1 MGFDVQNFGIG
12 MLAGWGSAYVLYRS
26 RNGIKRV
33 IGVARGGAASAQTAA
48 TQSADRR
55 YIQDLLAR
63 VDGASMLGPRVPLSS
78 LLIESRFIPLRP
90 VESALPGDQGGDL
103 YAGIPL
109 THDLPYLYAP
119 YNLETVS
126 LDDLAAGSNALALLG
141 LPGSGRTTALL
152 AAVLN
157 ALGRL
162 NFPPPPDKVQ
172 VRLDKEEAE
181 LTEKE
186 RAVRVKERLVTEQ
199 RAKERLASERA
210 DLAPSETDTK
220 AEPNAPLRFNQ
231 RVPVYLHLAELLA
244 DASLFHDGADPAEPL
259 VRAVQATVS
268 RVTASTIPREL
279 YKWLNKGLVLAL
291 LDGYDELGEAD
302 QARARA
308 WLSAFRIVYPGA
320 FLIVTGNAQGAGP
333 LLDTGLTPIY
343 LRPWTDLDVVAAVEK
358 LAAAPPADRKVKAAP
373 PDEAART
380 RAAANSRA
388 LSAAEVTLKIAANFA
403 GKVEAT
409 GIEGWLRAAIAP
421 LLPSDAKPNEL
432 YPRLAQ
438 LAALQ
443 LDEGLIT
450 AERMQ
455 ALAIQ
460 GQAAGDSETSDE
472 PPSAKGAAKQ
482 TSDQARLLHALAR
495 SGLLLDRGGE
505 RFQFRHPLYA
515 AYLASLYL
523 KSIELRARQARLD
536 RPAWA
541 QAFAYL
547 AAHAPVDDLVRQRMA
562 SSSDVLHA
570 GALEVARWLAY
581 APADATWR
589 GPVLRT
595 VGNWFGASAQFP
607 LLRERAAAALIGG
620 RDPSVLVIFRQGVR
634 SANPAVRRLACLGM
648 GALGAAEAVRD
659 LRSLLQDQEASVALA
674 AGMALG
680 AVGSEEAL
688 QELLV
693 AFTQSSESVRQA
705 VAEALATLPGDGY
718 EVLFEAI
725 QDDDMML
732 RRAAVFGLRR
742 IRAPWATLA
751 IYRAF
756 LEDEQWYVRSA
767 AQQAFE
773 ERQYGRT
780 TSLTTRLP
788 GPAELDWLALWASL
802 RGETV
807 PAGPAGQQML
817 VRVLQEG
824 DAQER
829 ALAALYL
836 GSLGVLS
843 SVRPLYGALRDRQ
856 DGVQGGGLPGV
867 GRVAGTHGPAYPF
880 ARLKLFSVRAPR
892 RPQKFEQFSG
902 RPRSSMSALASLVW
916 LRPFSDLASL
926 PPSPRLRGSRR
937 AAGARLPGGTVARG
951 QSRCG
956 K

>member
-1 MGFDVQNFGIG
+1 MTFDVQNFGIG
-12 MLAGWGSAYVLYRS
+12 LLAGWGSAYLVYRS

-33 IGVARGGAASAQTAA
+33 VGVARGGAASAQTAA

-63 VDGASMLGPRVPLSS
+63 VDGAGMLGPRVPLGN
-78 LLIESRFIPLRP
+78 LLIEPRFIPLRP
-90 VESALPGDQGGDL
+90 IEAGLPGDQGGDL

-126 LDDLAAGSNALALLG
+126 LDDLAGGSNALALLG

-172 VRLDKEEAE
+172 ARLDKEEAE

-186 RAVRVKERLVTEQ
+186 RAVRVKERLLTEQ

-210 DLAPSETDTK
+210 DLAPHETDAK
-220 AEPNAPLRFNQ
+220 VDASVPLRFNQ
-231 RVPVYLHLAELLA
+231 RVPVYVHLAELLA
-244 DASLFHDGADPAEPL
+244 DRSLFHDGADPAEPL
-259 VRAVQATVS
+259 VRAVQATVG

-291 LDGYDELGEAD
+291 IDGYDELGEAD
-302 QARARA
+302 QAQARA
-308 WLSAFRIVYPGA
+308 WLNAFRIVYPGA
-320 FLIVTGNAQGAGP
+320 FLIVTGNVQGCGP

-343 LRPWTDLDVVAAVEK
+343 LRPWTDLDTVAAVEK
-358 LAAAPPADRKVKAAP
+358 LAAAPPADRKAKPAP
-373 PDEAART
+373 PDAAARD
-380 RAAANSRA
+380 RAAANTRA
-388 LSAAEVTLKIAANFA
+388 LSAAEITLKIVANLG
-403 GKVEAT
+403 GKVDAA
-409 GIEGWLRAAIAP
+409 GAEGWLRAAIAP
-421 LLPSDAKPNEL
+421 LLPNDTKAADL

-455 ALAIQ
+455 ALSIQ
-460 GQAAGDSETSDE
+460 GQAAGDSEPDDE
-472 PPSAKGAAKQ
+472 SPSAKGKAKQ
-482 TSDQARLLHALAR
+482 TSDQGRLLNALER
-495 SGLLLDRGGE
+495 SGLLVNRGNDRY
-505 RFQFRHPLYA
+505 QFRHILYA
-515 AYLASLYL
+515 AWFASLHL
-523 KSIELRARQARLD
+523 KSIDLRARQAKLD
-536 RPAWA
+536 KPAWA

-547 AAHAPVDDLVRQRMA
+547 AMQAPVDDLVRQRMA
-562 SSSDVLHA
+562 SSTDVLHA
-570 GALEVARWLAY
+570 GALEVVRWLAY
-581 APADATWR
+581 APADAAWR

-595 VGNWFGASAQFP
+595 IGGWFGASAQFP
-607 LLRERAAAALIGG
+607 LLRERAAAALIGA

-648 GALGAAEAVRD
+648 GALGAPDSVRD
-659 LRSLLQDQEASVALA
+659 LRSLLQDQDAPVALT

-680 AVGSEEAL
+680 AIGTEDAL

-693 AFTQSSESVRQA
+693 VLTQSSESVRQA
-705 VAEALATLPGDGY
+705 VAEALATLPAEGY
-718 EVLFEAI
+718 EVLFEAV

-742 IRAPWATLA
+742 IRAPWATIA

-780 TSLTTRLP
+780 SSLTTALP

-807 PAGPAGQQML
+807 PAGPAGQQLL

-824 DAQER
+824 DGQER

-836 GSLGVLS
+836 GSLGVMS
-843 SVRPLYGALRDRQ
+843 SMRPLYGALRDRQ
-856 DGVQGGGLPGV
+856 DGV
-867 GRVAGTHGPAYPF
+867 
-880 ARLKLFSVRAPR
+880 
-892 RPQKFEQFSG
+892 
-902 RPRSSMSALASLVW
+902 
-916 LRPFSDLASL
+916 
-926 PPSPRLRGSRR
+926 R
-937 AAGARLPGGTVARG
+937 AAAYRALGALQERTAQPIPLPA
-951 QSRCG
+951 
-956 K
+956 